1 MNLCKDCKHHKQ
13 VTINNCFCILIQN
26 NCYKDSMISV
36 DLVTGIHTNNSKFTN
51 CYDQRAEISHIENKC
66 GVDGKYWEAK

>member
-1 MNLCKDCKHHKQ
+1 
-13 VTINNCFCILIQN
+13 
-26 NCYKDSMISV
+26 MISV